1 MQADTEELTRIAIV
15 NPDKCRP
22 KKCHL
27 ECKKAC
33 PVNKTGKKCIE
44 VESTSKI
51 AFISETLCIGCG
63 LCIKRCPFHAIKI
76 INLPKNLSKHVTY
89 RYGPN
94 TFKLHRLPVPR
105 LGQILG
111 LVGTNGIGKSTAL
124 KILGGILK
132 PNFGNFEKPPEWS
145 DILKHFRGS
154 ELQSFFTK
162 LIEEDLKQ
170 IIKPQYVDA
179 VPNLLK
185 GKVSEVIKKAN
196 ENGRL
201 EEIVKDLELGGIMD
215 RDISELSGGELQ
227 RFITGV
233 TCLKSAQIF
242 MFDEPS
248 SYLDVKQR
256 MRSAKM
262 IRSMANSG
270 TYVVVVE
277 HDLSILDYLS
287 DFVCVLYGE
296 PGIYGVVTMPFSVR
310 EGINIF
316 LAGFI
321 PTENLR
327 FRDFSLTFKV
337 VDTNE
342 EKKGEETKVSHHKYP
357 KMEKTLGNFHLT
369 VNPGTFNSSEIIVL
383 VGENGTG
390 KTTFIRMLA
399 GQLPPDG
406 DQKIPE
412 MFISYKPQKI
422 APKFEGTVREILN
435 SKVAKIWD
443 SPQFMTEV
451 TRPLQIEALLDHK
464 VKTLSGGELQRLALV
479 LVLGKPAEIYLI
491 DEPSAYLDSEQRLI
505 VAKIIKRFIM
515 NSKKTGF
522 IVEHDFIMASYLA
535 DRIVVFEGEPSVKCV
550 AHAPEGLVSGMNK
563 FLSIL
568 EITFRRDPE
577 NFRPRINK
585 FNSVL
590 DKEQK
595 LSGNYFSVEFA
606 EDK

>member
-1 MQADTEELTRIAIV
+1 MKSETEDLTRVAIV
-15 NPDKCRP
+15 NADKCRP

-33 PVNKTGKKCIE
+33 PVNKTGKGCIE

-76 INLPKNLSKHVTY
+76 INLPKNLEKHVSY

-94 TFKLHRLPVPR
+94 TFKLHRLPTPR
-105 LGQILG
+105 VGQVLG

-124 KILGGILK
+124 KILGGFLI
-132 PNFGNFEKPPEWS
+132 PNFGNFDKPPGWS
-145 DILKHFRGS
+145 EILKKFRGS
-154 ELQSFFTK
+154 ELQSFFTR
-162 LIEEDLKQ
+162 LIEENLVP

-179 VPNLLK
+179 VPNLVK
-185 GKVSEVIKKAN
+185 GKVSEVINKAN

-201 EEIVKDLELGGIMD
+201 DDIVKTLELTNIMD

-233 TCLKSAQIF
+233 TCLKNAQIF

-256 MRSAKM
+256 MRSARM
-262 IRSMANSG
+262 IRSTASG
-270 TYVVVVE
+270 STYVITVE

-287 DFVCVLYGE
+287 DFICVLYGD

-337 VDTNE
+337 VDSQ
-342 EKKGEETKVSHHKYP
+342 EETKKGAEELKISHKKYP
-357 KMEKTLGNFHLT
+357 AMEKTLGNFHLAVT
-369 VNPGTFNSSEIIVL
+369 AGNFNSSELLVL

-399 GQLPPDG
+399 GQIPPDG
-406 DQKIPE
+406 DLKLPE
-412 MFISYKPQKI
+412 LFISYKPQKI
-422 APKFEGTVREILN
+422 APKYEGTVREILN
-435 SKVAKIWD
+435 SKVAKVWD

-464 VKTLSGGELQRLALV
+464 VKTLSGNALH
-479 LVLGKPAEIYLI
+479 PLI
-491 DEPSAYLDSEQRLI
+491 P
-505 VAKIIKRFIM
+505 
-515 NSKKTGF
+515 
-522 IVEHDFIMASYLA
+522 
-535 DRIVVFEGEPSVKCV
+535 
-550 AHAPEGLVSGMNK
+550 
-563 FLSIL
+563 
-568 EITFRRDPE
+568 
-577 NFRPRINK
+577 
-585 FNSVL
+585 
-590 DKEQK
+590 
-595 LSGNYFSVEFA
+595 
-606 EDK
+606 

>member
-1 MQADTEELTRIAIV
+1 MQADTDELTRVAIV
-15 NPDKCRP
+15 SADKCRP

-33 PVNKTGKKCIE
+33 PVNKTGKGCIE
-44 VESTSKI
+44 VETTSKI
-51 AFISETLCIGCG
+51 SFISETLCIGCG

-94 TFKLHRLPVPR
+94 TFKLHRLPIPR
-105 LGQILG
+105 LGQVLG

-124 KILGGILK
+124 KILGGFIM
-132 PNFGNFEKPPEWS
+132 PNFGNYDKPPGWS
-145 DILKHFRGS
+145 EILKYFRGS

-162 LIEEDLKQ
+162 LIEENLVP
-170 IIKPQYVDA
+170 IIKPQYVDGI
-179 VPNLLK
+179 PNMVK
-185 GKVSEVIKKAN
+185 GKVCEIIKKAN
-196 ENGRL
+196 ENGKL
-201 EEIVKDLELGGIMD
+201 DEISDTLELKPIMD

-233 TCLKSAQIF
+233 TCLKKAQIF

-256 MRSAKM
+256 MKSARM
-262 IRSMANSG
+262 IRATATSE
-270 TYVVVVE
+270 TYVITVE

-287 DFVCVLYGE
+287 DYICVLYGE
-296 PGIYGVVTMPFSVR
+296 PGVYGVVTMPFSVR

-337 VDTNE
+337 IDSEEE
-342 EKKGEETKVSHHKYP
+342 EKKGEELKVAHYKYP
-357 KMEKTLGNFHLT
+357 AMEKTQGNFHLDVT
-369 VNPGTFNSSEIIVL
+369 AGTFNSSEILVL

-399 GQLPPDG
+399 GQIPADN
-406 DQKIPE
+406 DQKIPP
-412 MFISYKPQKI
+412 MYISYKPQKI

-435 SKVAKIWD
+435 SKVAKVWD

-464 VKTLSGGELQRLALV
+464 VKTLSGGELQRLALI
-479 LVLGKPAEIYLI
+479 LVLAKPANIYLI

-505 VAKIIKRFIM
+505 VAKIIKRFII

-535 DRIVVFEGEPSVKCV
+535 DRYPYPI
-550 AHAPEGLVSGMNK
+550 A
-563 FLSIL
+563 
-568 EITFRRDPE
+568 
-577 NFRPRINK
+577 
-585 FNSVL
+585 NS
-590 DKEQK
+590 
-595 LSGNYFSVEFA
+595 
-606 EDK
+606 

>member
-1 MQADTEELTRIAIV
+1 MQADTDELTRVAIV
-15 NPDKCRP
+15 NADKCRP

-33 PVNKTGKKCIE
+33 PVNKTGKGCIE
-44 VESTSKI
+44 VEQTSKI

-94 TFKLHRLPVPR
+94 TFKLHRLPTPR
-105 LGQILG
+105 LGQVLG

-124 KILGGILK
+124 KILGGFLM
-132 PNFGNFEKPPEWS
+132 PNFGNFEKPPGWS
-145 DILKHFRGS
+145 EILKHFRGS
-154 ELQSFFTK
+154 ELQSFFTR
-162 LIEEDLKQ
+162 LIEENLIP
-170 IIKPQYVDA
+170 IIKPQYVDGI
-179 VPNLLK
+179 PNMVK
-185 GKVSEVIKKAN
+185 GKVSEILKKAN
-196 ENGRL
+196 ENGKID
-201 EEIVKDLELGGIMD
+201 EIMDALELRLILD

-233 TCLKSAQIF
+233 TCLKKAQIF

-256 MRSAKM
+256 MRSARM
-262 IRSMANSG
+262 IRSTADASS
-270 TYVVVVE
+270 YVVTVE

-287 DFVCVLYGE
+287 DYICVLYGE

-337 VDTNE
+337 VDSEE
-342 EKKGEETKVSHHKYP
+342 EKKGEEQKASHYNYP
-357 KMEKTLGNFHLT
+357 AMEKTLGNFHLSVT
-369 VNPGTFNSSEIIVL
+369 AGRFNSSEILVL

-390 KTTFIRMLA
+390 KTTFIKMLA
-399 GQLPPDG
+399 GQIPADG

-412 MFISYKPQKI
+412 LFISYKPQKI
-422 APKFEGTVREILN
+422 APKFEGTVRDILN
-435 SKVAKIWD
+435 SKVAKVWD

-464 VKTLSGGELQRLALV
+464 VKTLSGIDV
-479 LVLGKPAEIYLI
+479 LV
-491 DEPSAYLDSEQRLI
+491 
-505 VAKIIKRFIM
+505 
-515 NSKKTGF
+515 
-522 IVEHDFIMASYLA
+522 
-535 DRIVVFEGEPSVKCV
+535 
-550 AHAPEGLVSGMNK
+550 
-563 FLSIL
+563 
-568 EITFRRDPE
+568 
-577 NFRPRINK
+577 
-585 FNSVL
+585 
-590 DKEQK
+590 
-595 LSGNYFSVEFA
+595 
-606 EDK
+606 

>member
-1 MQADTEELTRIAIV
+1 
-15 NPDKCRP
+15 
-22 KKCHL
+22 
-27 ECKKAC
+27 
-33 PVNKTGKKCIE
+33 
-44 VESTSKI
+44 
-51 AFISETLCIGCG
+51 
-63 LCIKRCPFHAIKI
+63 
-76 INLPKNLSKHVTY
+76 
-89 RYGPN
+89 
-94 TFKLHRLPVPR
+94 
-105 LGQILG
+105 
-111 LVGTNGIGKSTAL
+111 
-124 KILGGILK
+124 
-132 PNFGNFEKPPEWS
+132 
-145 DILKHFRGS
+145 
-154 ELQSFFTK
+154 
-162 LIEEDLKQ
+162 
-170 IIKPQYVDA
+170 
-179 VPNLLK
+179 
-185 GKVSEVIKKAN
+185 
-196 ENGRL
+196 
-201 EEIVKDLELGGIMD
+201 MD

-233 TCLKSAQIF
+233 TCLKKAQIF

-262 IRSMANSG
+262 IRSAATSNA
-270 TYVVVVE
+270 YVIVVE

-327 FRDFSLTFKV
+327 FREFSLTFKV
-337 VDTNE
+337 MDSQE
-342 EKKGEETKVSHHKYP
+342 EKKGEDTKGHRHKYP
-357 KMEKTLGNFHLT
+357 AMEKTLGNFHLA
-369 VNPGTFNSSEIIVL
+369 VKEGTFSSSEIVVL

-406 DQKIPE
+406 DIKIPE
-412 MFISYKPQKI
+412 MFVSYKPQKI
-422 APKFEGTVREILN
+422 APKFDGTVREILN
-435 SKVAKIWD
+435 SKAGKIWD
-443 SPQFMTEV
+443 SPQFTSEV
-451 TRPLQIEALLDHK
+451 TRPLQIESLLDHK
-464 VKTLSGGELQRLALV
+464 VKTLSGGELQRLALI

-515 NSKKTGF
+515 NSKKAGF

-535 DRIVVFEGEPSVKCV
+535 DRIVVFEGKPSVDCV
-550 AHAPEGLVSGMNK
+550 AHTPEGLVSGMNK

-585 FNSVL
+585 YHSVL

-595 LSGNYFSVEFA
+595 SSGNYFSIEFA
-606 EDK
+606 EEKE